1 MFSFRECAPAE
12 GVERIASLI
21 PRLTIL
27 QDARECAPLAR
38 LLAAASAIHAG
49 DTLGALSCYHALSAS
64 LLSSGARRVSGD
76 LWLDYLLWLVIER
89 PHAFAVMAAD
99 GRMEEAERIAMRADL
114 AILGELATLSGAH
127 LYRMAAERHRE
138 LQLKPR
144 HAKDNISL
152 MSSAVWSGGSVRP
165 APAAN
170 AKPQQEPEAPTPF
183 LSSMPPES
191 EWLPWQYGEMELRDA
206 FVSDEALEEVY
217 IRLLET
223 PDWRAL
229 CDDLWNFFAA
239 YGCAPFLK
247 DRLFHVKQNALL
259 PLSQHAGRYCALPFL
274 EPERSALTEHAICF
288 MRGETAEPVLLAGP
302 AGTGKTALA
311 LSLAEELPEL
321 RIVLIP
327 RGTPFDADALIAAL
341 AAQPLRFLLLLDDAD
356 PASGD
361 VRTLFERRSAFSFP
375 ANVLPVV
382 TARAA
387 EPDCGIVKT
396 VWFSYPKLAEFAE
409 MVEALLSQRG
419 SAVDPAAVR
428 NACVDYQ
435 VDARERLSVA
445 AAVRLAE
452 ELAVGNGYSAVV

>member
-1 MFSFRECAPAE
+1 
-12 GVERIASLI
+12 
-21 PRLTIL
+21 
-27 QDARECAPLAR
+27 
-38 LLAAASAIHAG
+38 
-49 DTLGALSCYHALSAS
+49 
-64 LLSSGARRVSGD
+64 
-76 LWLDYLLWLVIER
+76 
-89 PHAFAVMAAD
+89 
-99 GRMEEAERIAMRADL
+99 
-114 AILGELATLSGAH
+114 
-127 LYRMAAERHRE
+127 
-138 LQLKPR
+138 
-144 HAKDNISL
+144 
-152 MSSAVWSGGSVRP
+152 
-165 APAAN
+165 
-170 AKPQQEPEAPTPF
+170 
-183 LSSMPPES
+183 
-191 EWLPWQYGEMELRDA
+191 
-206 FVSDEALEEVY
+206 
-217 IRLLET
+217 
-223 PDWRAL
+223 
-229 CDDLWNFFAA
+229 
-239 YGCAPFLK
+239 
-247 DRLFHVKQNALL
+247 
-259 PLSQHAGRYCALPFL
+259 
-274 EPERSALTEHAICF
+274 

-452 ELAVGNGYSAVV
+452 ELAVGNGYSGVV

>member
-152 MSSAVWSGGSVRP
+152 MSSAVWSG
-165 APAAN
+165 
-170 AKPQQEPEAPTPF
+170 
-183 LSSMPPES
+183 
-191 EWLPWQYGEMELRDA
+191 A
-206 FVSDEALEEVY
+206 FA
-217 IRLLET
+217 
-223 PDWRAL
+223 
-229 CDDLWNFFAA
+229 
-239 YGCAPFLK
+239 
-247 DRLFHVKQNALL
+247 
-259 PLSQHAGRYCALPFL
+259 
-274 EPERSALTEHAICF
+274 
-288 MRGETAEPVLLAGP
+288 VL
-302 AGTGKTALA
+302 
-311 LSLAEELPEL
+311 
-321 RIVLIP
+321 
-327 RGTPFDADALIAAL
+327 
-341 AAQPLRFLLLLDDAD
+341 
-356 PASGD
+356 
-361 VRTLFERRSAFSFP
+361 
-375 ANVLPVV
+375 
-382 TARAA
+382 
-387 EPDCGIVKT
+387 
-396 VWFSYPKLAEFAE
+396 
-409 MVEALLSQRG
+409 
-419 SAVDPAAVR
+419 
-428 NACVDYQ
+428 
-435 VDARERLSVA
+435 
-445 AAVRLAE
+445 
-452 ELAVGNGYSAVV
+452 